1 MVPPRPTDAPGVRT
15 RALLGYSLLVALLVG
30 MIELDLLE
38 YTYERLGIDHRF
50 FAFLLFLSLLGSLVN
65 VPLGA
70 LTPKERVGA
79 GGSITPDGGPAPG
92 SSVPGRTLLAVNVGG
107 ALVPTALSLWLL
119 GYHGRFGRYLLA
131 VAAVAILTNRLARP
145 VRGLGIAVPIF
156 APPLVAAGT
165 ALLLDSRSPAALAYA
180 AGSLGTLIGADLLNL
195 GKIRALGAP
204 VVSIGGAGTF
214 DGVFLSG
221 IIAVLLAR

>member
-1 MVPPRPTDAPGVRT
+1 GRAISCLRRFSAHGRYATLRAITAARLPRRPTLMVPPRSTDAPGVRP

-30 MIELDLLE
+30 LIELDLLE

-70 LTPKERVGA
+70 LTPKESAGA
-79 GGSITPDGGPAPG
+79 GGSSTPGAGPAPG

-119 GYHGRFGRYLLA
+119 GFHGRFGRNLPA
-131 VAAVAILTNRLARP
+131 GGPVAILTNRLARP

-165 ALLLDSRSPAALAYA
+165 ALLLESRSPAALADA
-180 AGSLGTLIGADLLNL
+180 GGSLRSLIGGEL
-195 GKIRALGAP
+195 
-204 VVSIGGAGTF
+204 
-214 DGVFLSG
+214 
-221 IIAVLLAR
+221 